1 MPSPDPIPGKQTT
14 TLRQRFWRVFRLLA
28 LFSAVIGA
36 IAVALV
42 ARGQDEVRIH
52 MLIATGVGIALTVL
66 VGTALM
72 TLTFLSASSGHD
84 DKAGEAR
91 GAAEKDRDD

>member
-1 MPSPDPIPGKQTT
+1 MSSRDPALIHQTM
-14 TLRQRFWRVFRLLA
+14 LKQRFLRVFRLLA
-28 LFSAVIGA
+28 LFSVVIGA

-52 MLIATGVGIALTVL
+52 MLVATGVGIALTVL

-91 GAAEKDRDD
+91 GPAEKGGHD

>member
-1 MPSPDPIPGKQTT
+1 MPRHDAPPPGSSALK
-14 TLRQRFWRVFRLLA
+14 QRFWRAFRLLV
-28 LFSAVIGA
+28 LFSLLVGA

-42 ARGQDEVRIH
+42 ARGQEELRVH

-84 DKAGEAR
+84 DEAGESR
-91 GAAEKDRDD
+91 RPTENDKND

>member
-1 MPSPDPIPGKQTT
+1 MPRHDPAPTQHELLK
-14 TLRQRFWRVFRLLA
+14 QRFWRIFRLLA
-28 LFSAVIGA
+28 LFSVVIGA

-42 ARGQDEVRIH
+42 ARGQDELRVH

-66 VGTALM
+66 VGTGLM

-84 DKAGEAR
+84 DAAGETR
-91 GAAEKDRDD
+91 HPAEKDKDD

>member
-1 MPSPDPIPGKQTT
+1 MK
-14 TLRQRFWRVFRLLA
+14 QRFWRAFRLVV
-28 LFSAVIGA
+28 LFSVTIGA

-42 ARGQDEVRIH
+42 ARGQDELRIH

-84 DKAGEAR
+84 DHAGER
-91 GAAEKDRDD
+91 QRPGGEGRE

>member
-1 MPSPDPIPGKQTT
+1 MPSPDPLPTRPSPLK
-14 TLRQRFWRVFRLLA
+14 QRFWRIFRLLA
-28 LFSAVIGA
+28 LFSLVIGA

-42 ARGQDEVRIH
+42 ARGQDELRIH

-84 DKAGEAR
+84 DAAGEGGQGR
-91 GAAEKDRDD
+91 KKDEE

>member
-1 MPSPDPIPGKQTT
+1 MPRHDPAPIPATNLK
-14 TLRQRFWRVFRLLA
+14 QRFWRIFRLLA
-28 LFSAVIGA
+28 VFSLVIGA

-42 ARGQDEVRIH
+42 ARGQDELRIH

-66 VGTALM
+66 VGTGLM

-84 DKAGEAR
+84 DEAGENR
-91 GAAEKDRDD
+91 RPAEKDKDD

>member
-1 MPSPDPIPGKQTT
+1 MPRHDPLPPAAAALK
-14 TLRQRFWRVFRLLA
+14 QRFWRVFRLLV
-28 LFSAVIGA
+28 LFAVVIGA

-42 ARGQDEVRIH
+42 ARGQEEFRLH
-52 MLIATGVGIALTVL
+52 MLVATGVGITLTVL

-84 DKAGEAR
+84 DQAGEKR
-91 GAAEKDRDD
+91 RPTGKDDND